1 MNTLTG
7 RVAIVTGGGRGIG
20 REHALRFASEG
31 AKVVVNDLGGSAAGD
46 GSDPTPAHNVVAEI
60 VDAGGEAIVS
70 NHDVTSWDGARE
82 MVESA
87 VEAFGGLH
95 VLVNNAGILRDRTI
109 ANMSE
114 AEWDAVIS
122 VHLKGHFAPLKW
134 ATVYWRE
141 LSKAGGTVQASVI
154 NTASPSGLFGNPGQ
168 ANYGSAKMGVA
179 GLTII
184 ASKELE
190 RYGVRVNG
198 IAPVA
203 RTRLTGGAAETS
215 DDAGFD
221 PLDPANI
228 SPFVAYLATESCPI
242 NGRMFIL
249 HGGAV
254 HLMQPWAVIDTIEA
268 DGRWTVQELQQSAQR
283 LADTPFELNDPWGL

>member
-154 NTASPSGLFGNPGQ
+154 NT
-168 ANYGSAKMGVA
+168 
-179 GLTII
+179 
-184 ASKELE
+184 
-190 RYGVRVNG
+190 
-198 IAPVA
+198 VA